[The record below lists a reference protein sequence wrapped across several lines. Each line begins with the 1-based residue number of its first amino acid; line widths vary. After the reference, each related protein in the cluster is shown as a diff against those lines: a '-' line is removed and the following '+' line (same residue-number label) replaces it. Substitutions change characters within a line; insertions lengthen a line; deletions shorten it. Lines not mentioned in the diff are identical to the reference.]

1 MGIAIGMSAAGHD
14 LDGDLTFNKYM
25 NYDRS
30 FAWNKHGRMST
41 MYSLGDPE
49 IGDKFVVRVGADK
62 RFGTPIFTTMGGRS
76 SCPGEPLTVWR
87 ESGYELKLTETPLN
101 LNLNPT
107 EPAIVQLTIQT
118 GTMYRESPPLGLRL
132 VERPPWARK

>member
-1 MGIAIGMSAAGHD
+1 
-14 LDGDLTFNKYM
+14 
-25 NYDRS
+25 
-30 FAWNKHGRMST
+30 

-87 ESGYELKLTETPLN
+87 ESGYELKLTETPQN

-118 GTMYRESPPLGLRL
+118 GTMYRESPPLGL
-132 VERPPWARK
+132 